1 MEISLY
7 LEQHKLGLLPL
18 GLVWWAGWLVNDGR
32 LAMSKNNI
40 APLQFPVCHCT
51 PPVQRMWR
59 DSQFRSLVRGGG
71 VPTTGIYLFHLKESS
86 PSCFIWDDGLYL
98 WPTLP
103 ERPVLF
109 WFNAAANNV
118 IKVIDK
124 RWCPVYSSQN
134 VYAAAHLSHIYRNFL
149 FCFCCFLCVI
159 PSSSR
164 ISCLGDSIELGCH
177 PECIVVV
184 SSMKRT

>member
-1 MEISLY
+1 
-7 LEQHKLGLLPL
+7 
-18 GLVWWAGWLVNDGR
+18 
-32 LAMSKNNI
+32 MSKNNI

-71 VPTTGIYLFHLKESS
+71 VPTTGIYLFHLTESS
-86 PSCFIWDDGLYL
+86 PSCSIRDDGLYL

-124 RWCPVYSSQN
+124 RWCPVCSSQN

-149 FCFCCFLCVI
+149 FCFCCFLRYSLAI
-159 PSSSR
+159 PNQLFGGFHWAGMSSR
-164 ISCLGDSIELGCH
+164 MYSR
-177 PECIVVV
+177 